1 MPAHQVAMEYEAA
14 LRMLDRGLSCEH
26 GTASDQVE
34 VCRCNNAAVRLMGA
48 FNDAAPTLHSYGL
61 ADRRPSRSN
70 SSQWPKAIKGQSVK
84 LDA

>member
-14 LRMLDRGLSCEH
+14 LRMLDRGLSYEH
-26 GTASDQVE
+26 ATARDQVE

-61 ADRRPSRSN
+61 ADRTPSRSI
-70 SSQWPKAIKGQSVK
+70 SLQWPKTIIG
-84 LDA
+84 